1 MEQRTMTSS
10 EIPAKQKELM
20 GFFNPAK
27 VFLRPFIYR
36 FRNKRLL
43 KKWSHHADPRS
54 FDWEWEKM
62 DFTRIDVVQLLIN
75 KFEDP
80 SYLEIGCAGNELFDS
95 IQIPKKIGV
104 DPASGGNVRK
114 TSDAFF
120 ENNNDRFDVVFI
132 DGLHEYEQI
141 RRDFINSI
149 KSLNVG
155 GWIAIHDMLPRNWI
169 EQHVPSVSMAQWT
182 GNGWKIA
189 FELLETKGIEF
200 KILKLDCGVGVVKVI
215 DSNAVL
221 KDLRNELL
229 QKEFS
234 YFYENFN
241 KLPVTEW
248 DDAQEWLRS

>member
-1 MEQRTMTSS
+1 MTLPDVP
-10 EIPAKQKELM
+10 ENKTERKC
-20 GFFNPAK
+20 FFNLVK

-54 FDWEWEKM
+54 FNWEWESM
-62 DFTRIDVVQLLIN
+62 SVNRIDVVQLLIS

-80 SYLEIGCAGNELFDS
+80 TYLEIGCAGNELFDS
-95 IQIPKKIGV
+95 INISKKIGV

-120 ENNNDRFDVVFI
+120 ENNNNRFDVVFI

-149 KSLNVG
+149 KYLNDG

-182 GNGWKIA
+182 GNGWKIG
-189 FELLETKGIEF
+189 FELLETLGIEF
-200 KILKLDCGVGVVKVI
+200 KILKLDCGVGVIKVI

-221 KDLRNELL
+221 KDLRNDLS

-234 YFYENFN
+234 YFYENFS

-248 DDAQEWLRS
+248 SDAQEWLRS